1 MATNAEHTGF
11 ESNGI
16 AATHN
21 PSIAAKPRVHD
32 MKVSKRRMNQ
42 SINQSE

>member
-16 AATHN
+16 AAKHN

-32 MKVSKRRMNQ
+32 MKESKRRINQ